1 MHKGFIL
8 LLGMFLGS
16 RVSEAAQTPK
26 PQIVLAQVHIEPAVT
41 MHRTVAP
48 PLSAPS
54 FLLYP
59 DPGKSPAHFSL
70 LLARAYERGLSLE
83 RLPPIEEIKTLI
95 LEQSSLPL
103 VQLGGGRLQLDAFQ
117 STLHSQNVLLG
128 PLGYGPMQGFRP
140 PRQSCPGGPCS
151 VHLSGLSLS
160 FHFGR
165 DSRTGPPTQ
174 AWRRMTRFV
183 GAVLN

>member
-16 RVSEAAQTPK
+16 RASEAAQIPK
-26 PQIVLAQVHIEPAVT
+26 PQIVLAQAHIQPAMT
-41 MHRTVAP
+41 MHRTVEP

-59 DPGKSPAHFSL
+59 DHGKSPAHFSL
-70 LLARAYERGLSLE
+70 LPAGAYERGLNLE

-103 VQLGGGRLQLDAFQ
+103 VQLGGGRFQLDAFQ

-128 PLGYGPMQGFRP
+128 PLGPMQGFRS